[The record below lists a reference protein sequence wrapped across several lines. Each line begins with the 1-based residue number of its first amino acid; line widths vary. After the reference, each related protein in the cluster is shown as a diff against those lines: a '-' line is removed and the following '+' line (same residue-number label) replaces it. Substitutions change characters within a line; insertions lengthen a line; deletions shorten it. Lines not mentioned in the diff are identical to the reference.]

1 MAWKAQTYDRR
12 LQRIIML
19 LLALAGLADRAGGA
33 PFPVRLV
40 VLSILRHAEGV
51 AWQFVAGASAPPQD
65 DGAGSTFFYRNSPAE
80 AARLALGLRMLAMIV
95 AERAAQAPA
104 CVSPLSLR
112 DFALAGAH
120 PLVPAAAAFPAHDTS

>member
-1 MAWKAQTYDRR
+1 MAWKAQTYDKR

-19 LLALAGLADRAGGA
+19 LLALAGLADRAGAA
-33 PFPVRLV
+33 PFPVRFV
-40 VLSILRHAEGV
+40 VLSILRHAEDV
-51 AWQFVAGASAPPQD
+51 AWRFVAAAPAPHQA
-65 DGAGSTFFYRNSPAE
+65 GAGSTFFDRNSPAE